1 MTGIV
6 APIAAFRASRV
17 GLLTT
22 YRRNGQAVA
31 TPVSIAV
38 RAGGVYFV
46 TPATSGKARRLT
58 VGAAVTLAP
67 STVSGRV
74 TGPAIQGR
82 AHLLGAYGR
91 RRARRLWQP
100 GGPLFWSYVLYR
112 IRGHRMHVYE
122 VRLTDPAQYFVQPR
136 PARLSAAHVYRT
148 VQLTARSSALLFAA
162 AQAASA
168 LGPRTRRAPTFL
180 YVAFMAAHAGHL
192 TAVAAYAGVNG
203 GRDLFPG
210 GRSMDEV
217 GGWPTVA
224 AIDTLFS
231 ALAVT
236 GWAARTQRAPSQ
248 PSHRVIGQ
256 AALWV
261 MAAMF
266 VGAYV
271 GQLPRSRWYAV
282 HATSVAGAMTA
293 NAWARRLRRLSADR
307 PGT

>member
-1 MTGIV
+1 MTTTVG
-6 APIAAFRASRV
+6 PITVFRGSRV

-22 YRRNGQAVA
+22 YRRNGQAVT

-38 RAGGVYFV
+38 WAGGVYFV
-46 TPATSGKARRLT
+46 TPAASGKARRLT
-58 VGAAVTLAP
+58 VGAGVTLAP
-67 STVSGRV
+67 STVRGRV

-82 AHLLGAYGR
+82 AHLLGADGR
-91 RRARRLWQP
+91 RRAHRLWQP
-100 GGPLFWSYVLYR
+100 GGPLFWSYALYR

-122 VRLTDPAQYFVQPR
+122 VRLSDPARTFVQPQ

-148 VQLTARSSALLFAA
+148 VQLTARCSALLFAA

-168 LGPRTRRAPTFL
+168 LGPRAGRAPTFL
-180 YVAFMAAHAGHL
+180 YAAFMAAHAGHL
-192 TAVAAYAGVNG
+192 TAVATYAEVNG

-210 GRSMDEV
+210 GRSMNDV

-224 AIDTLFS
+224 AIYTLFS

-236 GWAARTQRAPSQ
+236 GWAAGTRRAPGQ
-248 PSHRVIGQ
+248 PSHGVIGQ

-282 HATSVAGAMTA
+282 PATAVAGAMTA
-293 NAWARRLRRLSADR
+293 NAWARRLRRLSADH

>member
-1 MTGIV
+1 MTSTVGADQV
-6 APIAAFRASRV
+6 FRGSRV

-38 RAGGVYFV
+38 WAGGVYFV
-46 TPATSGKARRLT
+46 TPAASGKARRLT
-58 VGAAVTLAP
+58 VGAGVTLAP
-67 STVSGRV
+67 STVRGRV

-82 AHLLGAYGR
+82 AHLLGADGR

-100 GGPLFWSYVLYR
+100 GGPLFWSYALYR

-122 VRLTDPAQYFVQPR
+122 VRVTEPASNIRQPKPGR
-136 PARLSAAHVYRT
+136 MSAARAYRT
-148 VQLTARSSALLFAA
+148 VQLTARSSALLFGA

-168 LGPRTRRAPTFL
+168 LGPRTGRAPTFL
-180 YVAFMAAHAGHL
+180 YLAFMAAHAGHF
-192 TAVAAYAGVNG
+192 TAVAAYARVNG
-203 GRDLFPG
+203 GRDMFPG
-210 GRSMDEV
+210 GRSMNDV

-224 AIDTLFS
+224 AIYTLFS

-236 GWAARTQRAPSQ
+236 GSAAGTRRAPGQ
-248 PSHRVIGQ
+248 PSHGVIGQ
-256 AALWV
+256 AAMWV

-266 VGAYV
+266 AGAYV

-282 HATSVAGAMTA
+282 PATAVAGAMTA
-293 NAWARRLRRLSADR
+293 NAWARRLRRLSADH